1 MSKVLIVKK
10 VVFFSVFLMM
20 FFALNANA
28 QDKKQVQ
35 FKSKTSK
42 KYVAPAHVKFDANSI
57 VLKTRLRELNR
68 DINNFGILLDTEI
81 TNKKLLTGYR
91 YEQFYDWDLYFEN
104 IYMSYYGISKY
115 NFDNLEGFFA
125 VQHPDGFIKRS
136 FGPKLFGADHHF
148 KPFIAQI
155 IVLGSRQTK
164 NWEWAKKYYQ
174 KTQLYLKHWFEYD
187 TDKNGLAYWSGQQK
201 GAWSGASDHSGMDN
215 QNTRTLGLSEG
226 VDLNCYLVRELQAMA
241 VIAKEL
247 GKHKDAKN
255 YLKHADKL
263 KKLIN
268 KYLWDEAS
276 GFYYDRNE
284 ENGKTTF
291 VKSVSGFTPI
301 WAGVAS
307 KKQVKRMVDEHL
319 KNPKE
324 FWLEYPVPGYAKT
337 EPDYRQNYQGQKG
350 CNWKGS
356 TWIPTNYMICHGLM
370 DYGYDSLAKEI
381 ALKTYNMVLGN
392 KNTREFFNSETG
404 EGLGMNPFFG
414 WSSLAYILPLE
425 LELKYNPTKLNQEK
439 IQPIV
444 VDKIGVN
451 FK

>member
-1 MSKVLIVKK
+1 MKYK
-10 VVFFSVFLMM
+10 FSII
-20 FFALNANA
+20 FALAVIFFFGNVNA
-28 QDKKQVQ
+28 QKKQSVEIPIN
-35 FKSKTSK
+35 K
-42 KYVAPAHVKFDANSI
+42 KFDTNSI
-57 VLKTRLRELNR
+57 ILKTRLRELNK
-68 DINNFGILLDTEI
+68 DIESYGILLDTVI

-125 VQHPDGFIKRS
+125 IQHPDGFIKRS
-136 FGPKLFGADHHF
+136 FGSKNFGADHHF

-155 IVLGSRQTK
+155 IVLGSRQTG
-164 NWEWAKKYYQ
+164 NWEWAKKYYE

-201 GAWSGASDHSGMDN
+201 GSWSGAADHSGMDN

-226 VDLNCYLVRELQAMA
+226 VDLNCYLVRELEAMA
-241 VIAKEL
+241 VIAKKI
-247 GKHKDAKN
+247 GKKKDVKG
-255 YLKHADKL
+255 YLEHAEKL
-263 KKLIN
+263 KNLIN
-268 KYLWDEAS
+268 EHLWDEKS

-284 ENGKTTF
+284 ENGKTTY
-291 VKSVSGFTPI
+291 VKSVSCFTPI

-307 KKQVKRMVDEHL
+307 KEQVKRMVEEHL

-324 FWLEYPVPGYAKT
+324 FWTKFPVPGYALT

-356 TWIPTNYMICHGLM
+356 TWIPTNYMICHGLT
-370 DYGYDSLAKEI
+370 DYGYKDLAKEI
-381 ALKTYNMVLGN
+381 AHKTYNLVLNN
-392 KNTREFFNSETG
+392 KSTREFFNAETG

-414 WSSLAYILPLE
+414 WSSLAYYLPLE
-425 LELKYNPTKLNQEK
+425 LELNYNPMDLKEKNIQKLSE
-439 IQPIV
+439 
-444 VDKIGVN
+444 KIGVN

>member
-1 MSKVLIVKK
+1 MSFKILKILLIALLGCVLSI
-10 VVFFSVFLMM
+10 
-20 FFALNANA
+20 NA
-28 QDKKQVQ
+28 QNKNVVIPINK
-35 FKSKTSK
+35 
-42 KYVAPAHVKFDANSI
+42 KFDINSI
-57 VLKTRLRELNR
+57 TLKTRLRELNR
-68 DINNFGILLDTEI
+68 DISNFGILLDTVI

-115 NFDNLEGFFA
+115 NFDNLEGFFKI
-125 VQHPDGFIKRS
+125 QHPDGFIKRS
-136 FGPKLFGADHHF
+136 FGPKNFGADHHF

-155 IVLGSRQTK
+155 IVLGSRQTG
-164 NWEWAKKYYQ
+164 NWDWAKKYYKQ
-174 KTQLYLKHWFEYD
+174 TQLYLNHWFEYD

-201 GAWSGASDHSGMDN
+201 GSWSGAADHSGMDN

-226 VDLNCYLVRELQAMA
+226 VDLNCYLVRELEAMA
-241 VIAKEL
+241 IIAKEI
-247 GKHKDAKN
+247 GKKKDVKG
-255 YLKHADKL
+255 YLKHAESL

-268 KYLWDEAS
+268 EHLWDEKS
-276 GFYYDRNE
+276 GFYFDRNE

-307 KKQVKRMVDEHL
+307 KVQTKRLVDEHL
-319 KNPKE
+319 KNPME
-324 FWLEYPVPGYAKT
+324 FWTKFPVPGYALT

-356 TWIPTNYMICHGLM
+356 TWIPTNYMICHGLL
-370 DYGYDSLAKEI
+370 DYGYEDLAKEI
-381 ALKTYNMVLGN
+381 ALKTYNMVLNN
-392 KNTREFFNSETG
+392 KNTREFFNAETG

-425 LELKYNPTKLNQEK
+425 LELEYNPMDLKENN
-439 IQPIV
+439 IQNLSK
-444 VDKIGVN
+444 KIGVN